1 MINGHLEEGEKIVW
15 SRLVLLEED
24 AHSCAIIKIVTITIT
39 IVIIIKTV
47 IIIIVIIWKT
57 CVHIGHGEVNSSLPD

>member
-24 AHSCAIIKIVTITIT
+24 AHSCGIINIVTIIIT
-39 IVIIIKTV
+39 IAIIIN
-47 IIIIVIIWKT
+47 IINVIIWKQ
-57 CVHIGHGEVNSSLPD
+57 SLSNTKPVFI